1 MTEQKRKQGRPSTGR
16 LSPLENKQALLSTG
30 GRIMQLRLTAEPNQ
44 ALIKIIDSGEFST
57 ATKAIGAALIEAAKR
72 RKL

>member
-1 MTEQKRKQGRPSTGR
+1 MTEPKRKQGRPATGR

-30 GRIMQLRLTAEPNQ
+30 GRIMQVRLTAEPNH
-44 ALIKIIDSGEFST
+44 ALIKLKESGEFTSS
-57 ATKAIGAALIEAAKR
+57 TKAISAALIEAAKR

>member
-1 MTEQKRKQGRPSTGR
+1 MTVTKRKQGRPATGR

-44 ALIKIIDSGEFST
+44 ALIKLTDSGEFAT
-57 ATKAIGAALIEAAKR
+57 ATKAISAALVEAAKR